1 MVRVNLLPD
10 RKQSKVRGGG
20 GGMTGA
26 EPGQLWILAVLGVV
40 VLELI
45 VCIFIQKLKT
55 DQLNAVVGENAKISA
70 QIDSI
75 KKQISNHA
83 DIKAQLKALRDREEA
98 INKLESART
107 GPTTVMLE
115 LSRILTP
122 GKGPTTDRDKLEQLK
137 RDNPTAVLNPNW
149 DPKRVWLQSYQEL
162 ERTVKLGG
170 LARDPEDVSELERR
184 LILSDYFYAVNLL
197 PGSKVIDD
205 RTKQEVVK
213 FEMTA
218 KVRY

>member
-10 RKQSKVRGGG
+10 RKQTKARGGG
-20 GGMTGA
+20 GGMTAG

-40 VLELI
+40 VLEII
-45 VCIFIQKLKT
+45 VCIFIQKLKA
-55 DQLNAVVGENAKISA
+55 DQLSAVVGENAKISA
-70 QIDSI
+70 QIEGI
-75 KKQISNHA
+75 KKQIANHA

-149 DPKRVWLQSYQEL
+149 DTKRVWLQSYQEL
-162 ERTVKLGG
+162 ERVVKISG
-170 LARDPEDVSELERR
+170 LARDPEDVSEFQRR
-184 LILSDYFYAVNLL
+184 LLLSDYFYAVNLL

-205 RTKQEVVK
+205 KTKQEVVK
-213 FEMTA
+213 FEMNA

>member
-10 RKQSKVRGGG
+10 RKQTKVRGGG
-20 GGMTGA
+20 ISSS
-26 EPGQLWILAVLGVV
+26 EPNQLWMLAVLGVV
-40 VLELI
+40 VLEII

-55 DQLNAVVGENAKISA
+55 DQLNAVVSENAKISG

-75 KKQISNHA
+75 KKQIANHS

-98 INKLESART
+98 ISKLESART

-115 LSRILTP
+115 LSRILTM

-170 LARDPEDVSELERR
+170 LARDSEDVAELQRR
-184 LILSDYFYAVNLL
+184 LLLSDYFYAVNLL
-197 PGSKVIDD
+197 PGSKVVDD
-205 RTKQEVVK
+205 KTKTEVVK

>member
-10 RKQSKVRGGG
+10 RKQTKVRGGG
-20 GGMTGA
+20 ISSG
-26 EPGQLWILAVLGVV
+26 EPNQLWMLAVLGVV
-40 VLELI
+40 VLEII

-55 DQLNAVVGENAKISA
+55 DQLNAVVSENAKISG

-75 KKQISNHA
+75 KKQIANHS

-98 INKLESART
+98 ISKLESART

-115 LSRILTP
+115 LSRILTM

-170 LARDPEDVSELERR
+170 LARDSEDVAELQRR
-184 LILSDYFYAVNLL
+184 LLLSDYFYAVNLL
-197 PGSKVIDD
+197 PGSKVVDD
-205 RTKQEVVK
+205 KTKTEVVK

>member
-10 RKQSKVRGGG
+10 RKQTKVRGGG
-20 GGMTGA
+20 GISAG
-26 EPGQLWILAVLGVV
+26 EPNQLWVLAVLGVV
-40 VLELI
+40 VLEII

-55 DQLNAVVGENAKISA
+55 DQLNAVVSENAKISG

-75 KKQISNHA
+75 KKQIANHA

-98 INKLESART
+98 IGKLESART

-115 LSRILTP
+115 LSRILTM

-170 LARDPEDVSELERR
+170 LARDPEDVSELQRR
-184 LILSDYFYAVNLL
+184 LLLSDYFYAVNLL
-197 PGSKVIDD
+197 PGSKVVDD
-205 RTKQEVVK
+205 KTKTEVVK